1 MATYRNDHIR
11 DLNSKLLLE
20 CLIQLGP
27 VSRAALARQTGLTK
41 ATVSAIIAKLIS
53 DGLVTE
59 LGSAD
64 TSFGRKPILLSFQ
77 RQVGFFISIDLGSD
91 CIRALAA
98 DFLGDTLLF
107 KELLTPPPH
116 LLISSLAAL
125 ISSMQ
130 EAVFQTKLGLCGIAL
145 GIHGIT
151 FQNQIIFT
159 PHYAM
164 DPLPIA
170 EELRQH
176 FQVPVLVE
184 NEANLAVLGEYAFLA
199 GSPKNI
205 VDLSIHTGV
214 GAGLLLDGKLY
225 TGSSGRAGEFGHTI
239 IYPNGKKCACGR
251 RGCLE
256 QYLSLPALLSDY
268 KSRFDH
274 FDIDYPQF
282 CDNLRA
288 QKKEAIDTVD
298 AYLFHLALCI
308 NNIVQTY
315 NPELIIITDSLLSDF
330 PWLLEKLH
338 SLCHY
343 PSDNFDIR
351 LSKLGRSSSLY
362 GGIHQCALFF
372 LGIETLSFS
381 GSADIP
387 S

>member
-20 CLIQLGP
+20 RLIQLGP

-53 DGLVTE
+53 DGLAAE
-59 LGSAD
+59 LGSAN
-64 TSFGRKPILLSFQ
+64 TSFGRKPILLTFQ
-77 RQVGFFISIDLGSD
+77 RQAGFSISIDLGAD

-107 KELLTPPPH
+107 KEQLTPEPH

-130 EAVFQTKLGLCGIAL
+130 EAVPQTKLGLCGIAL
-145 GIHGIT
+145 GIHGT
-151 FQNQIIFT
+151 ALQNQITFA
-159 PHYAM
+159 PHYAIEH
-164 DPLPIA
+164 LPIT
-170 EELRQH
+170 EELKQH

-199 GSPKNI
+199 GSKKNI
-205 VDLSIHTGV
+205 VDISIHTGI

-225 TGSSGRAGEFGHTI
+225 TGSFGRAGEIGHTI
-239 IYPNGKKCACGR
+239 IHPNGKKCSCGR

-274 FDIDYPQF
+274 LDTDYQQF
-282 CDNLRA
+282 CDSLRT
-288 QKKEAIDTVD
+288 QKKEAVD
-298 AYLFHLALCI
+298 AVYTYLFYLALCI
-308 NNIVQTY
+308 DNIVQTY
-315 NPELIIITDSLLSDF
+315 NPELIIITDCLLSDF
-330 PWLLEKLH
+330 PYLLEKLC

-343 PSDNFDIR
+343 PSNSLDIR
-351 LSKLGRSSSLY
+351 LSKLGRNSSLY
-362 GGIHQCALFF
+362 GGIHQCSLSF

-381 GSADIP
+381 NPADIP
-387 S
+387 A

>member
-170 EELRQH
+170 EE
-176 FQVPVLVE
+176 
-184 NEANLAVLGEYAFLA
+184 
-199 GSPKNI
+199 
-205 VDLSIHTGV
+205 
-214 GAGLLLDGKLY
+214 
-225 TGSSGRAGEFGHTI
+225 
-239 IYPNGKKCACGR
+239 
-251 RGCLE
+251 
-256 QYLSLPALLSDY
+256 
-268 KSRFDH
+268 
-274 FDIDYPQF
+274 
-282 CDNLRA
+282 
-288 QKKEAIDTVD
+288 
-298 AYLFHLALCI
+298 
-308 NNIVQTY
+308 
-315 NPELIIITDSLLSDF
+315 
-330 PWLLEKLH
+330 
-338 SLCHY
+338 
-343 PSDNFDIR
+343 
-351 LSKLGRSSSLY
+351 
-362 GGIHQCALFF
+362 
-372 LGIETLSFS
+372 
-381 GSADIP
+381 
-387 S
+387 